1 MSVDDRINQNG
12 NVGVSNDRF
21 ALGSLFRLRPR
32 IPSIS
37 AALPDQTPWDGQA
50 TGGSCC
56 SHHARFKG
64 GLCGWK
70 SVGLWVNVQKTLEK
84 LGLPEEIVDSLFLSR
99 ESLSATAEDR
109 KLKLVADLM
118 SGFRRDGEFQS
129 RGLVAVKY
137 SRWDEDVVT
146 DVWFSSFTDETDGDF
161 LPKLIQKR
169 LETDG

>member
-1 MSVDDRINQNG
+1 M
-12 NVGVSNDRF
+12 
-21 ALGSLFRLRPR
+21 
-32 IPSIS
+32 
-37 AALPDQTPWDGQA
+37 
-50 TGGSCC
+50 
-56 SHHARFKG
+56 
-64 GLCGWK
+64 
-70 SVGLWVNVQKTLEK
+70 
-84 LGLPEEIVDSLFLSR
+84 FLSR

-118 SGFRRDGEFQS
+118 SGFRPDGEFQS

-137 SRWDEDVVT
+137 SRWDEDVFT

>member
-1 MSVDDRINQNG
+1 MSACRSAVSVDDRINQNG

-84 LGLPEEIVDSLFLSR
+84 LGCRKRSLIRCFSR
-99 ESLSATAEDR
+99 ENRFRLR
-109 KLKLVADLM
+109 LKTENSSWLLTSCRGFDLM
-118 SGFRRDGEFQS
+118 E
-129 RGLVAVKY
+129 
-137 SRWDEDVVT
+137 
-146 DVWFSSFTDETDGDF
+146 SSNREVSW
-161 LPKLIQKR
+161 P
-169 LETDG
+169 